1 MKPAGSAAGCRAG
14 AEARLELVNKVSR
27 LARTQMILGEGVA
40 DMAKSVGAG
49 MGRLGGTV
57 GSQPGSLSPSICP
70 ASDSPCAVHPF

>member
-1 MKPAGSAAGCRAG
+1 
-14 AEARLELVNKVSR
+14 
-27 LARTQMILGEGVA
+27 MILGEGVA

-70 ASDSPCAVHPF
+70 ASESPCAVHPF